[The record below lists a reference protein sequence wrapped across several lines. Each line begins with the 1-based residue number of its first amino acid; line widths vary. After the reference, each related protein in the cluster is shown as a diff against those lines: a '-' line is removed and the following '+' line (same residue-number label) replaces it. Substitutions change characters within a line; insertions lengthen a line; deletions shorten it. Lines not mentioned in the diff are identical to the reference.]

1 MFLSRRRPAS
11 ARGHHTPGRAQP
23 RRSADARLPP
33 LTKPVSVDRPVRCC
47 DRGVWRRWRRG
58 TGGSGSRRLWFGR
71 PAACPVSAA
80 RRGGSGAPCSGI
92 PPDDGRD
99 AASSLQVC
107 RTDPRSG
114 TVLGLSGAAAGL
126 RTQLR
131 DVRRAINRA
140 TRPAPVPR
148 RRLFFYIYYL
158 EIKHGALVVGCRAQ
172 RNRDGR
178 CGAAC
183 ASSLV
188 ARLRQ
193 CECPFKRPRP
203 PSRSGRPRG
212 KRPIQRIQRSE
223 RARGA
228 PVGRSRG

>member
-1 MFLSRRRPAS
+1 VFLSRRRPAS

-33 LTKPVSVDRPVRCC
+33 LTAPVSVDRPVRCC

-58 TGGSGSRRLWFGR
+58 TGVGLAPFGRGRPRVPCPPRDAAAPAR
-71 PAACPVSAA
+71 PAA
-80 RRGGSGAPCSGI
+80 RI
-92 PPDDGRD
+92 PLDDGARCSFELAGMQDGPPVRYRTRSLTEQHQQDSGPGRRD
-99 AASSLQVC
+99 
-107 RTDPRSG
+107 
-114 TVLGLSGAAAGL
+114 
-126 RTQLR
+126 
-131 DVRRAINRA
+131 
-140 TRPAPVPR
+140 PR
-148 RRLFFYIYYL
+148 RRARGCEVLLFFLLYYYL

-188 ARLRQ
+188 TRRARLRQ
-193 CECPFKRPRP
+193 CECPLKRPRP

-228 PVGRSRG
+228 PVGRSRC